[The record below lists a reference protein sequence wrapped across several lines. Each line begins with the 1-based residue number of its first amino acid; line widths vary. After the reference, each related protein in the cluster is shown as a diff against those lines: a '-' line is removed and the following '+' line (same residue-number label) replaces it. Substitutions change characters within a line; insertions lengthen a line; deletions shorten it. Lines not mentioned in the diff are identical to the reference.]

1 MRGLAAGALAAASL
15 AGLAACGSGGS
26 SRPLAGGDPKAG
38 ERLIEHY
45 GCGACHTIPGVTD
58 ADGRVA
64 PSLDGFAKKQKILG
78 AFPNTPANLTL
89 WIENPQ
95 RVAPGT
101 RMPGLGVTRHD
112 ARQIAAY
119 LLRKT

>member
-1 MRGLAAGALAAASL
+1 MRGFAASALVAVSL
-15 AGLAACGSGGS
+15 AGLAACGGSGS
-26 SRPLAGGDPKAG
+26 SRPVAGGDPKAG
-38 ERLIEHY
+38 EQLIAHY
-45 GCGACHTIPGVTD
+45 GCGACHAIPGITD

-78 AFPNTPANLTL
+78 AFPNTPATLTR
-89 WIENPQ
+89 WIEDPQ

-101 RMPGLGVTRHD
+101 RMPGLGVSSHD